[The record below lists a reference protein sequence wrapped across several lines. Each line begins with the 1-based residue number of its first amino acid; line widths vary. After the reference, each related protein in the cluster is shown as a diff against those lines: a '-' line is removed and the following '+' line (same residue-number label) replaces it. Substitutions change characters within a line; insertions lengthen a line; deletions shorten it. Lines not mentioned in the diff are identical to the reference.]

1 MFLFYF
7 LEPSQKRF
15 ANSPAKVN
23 DAGNGESLREEMT
36 EDIKNIKDLVQKK
49 RFGNKRNLVLKPLDD
64 LSGKVKHCGG
74 G

>member
-49 RFGNKRNLVLKPLDD
+49 RFGKKRNK
-64 LSGKVKHCGG
+64 
-74 G
+74 